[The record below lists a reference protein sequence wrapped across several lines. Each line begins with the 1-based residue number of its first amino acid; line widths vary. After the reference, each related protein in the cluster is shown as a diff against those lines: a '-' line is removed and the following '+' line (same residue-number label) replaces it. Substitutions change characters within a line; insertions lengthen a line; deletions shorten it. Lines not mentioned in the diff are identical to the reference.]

1 MQDWTRKSESSEGVS
16 HVASNRDKL
25 NLSSRNRQ
33 QSEPPMSRKY
43 EENEQPP
50 TPPLKPASQQ
60 QTPESAEKAKT
71 RSQSMPRRPEQLHLG
86 SSSFHPSLRSQS
98 AERPR
103 ITRSVSEGQ
112 GSTQYTQGT
121 ASSKLQPKS
130 SRPTLG
136 LRTDSLDVSS
146 AGGLPI
152 SENSSIRRHFKQRP
166 DSIEEEDERIGNI
179 LSAIDPPASTTT
191 VMPIVDY
198 RQRAPSHT
206 RRPSLT
212 LNLNPFRSR
221 QASLERGHSTAR
233 QPQARPQATSPTA
246 SVQTIRL
253 KIHYEDDTRY
263 IIARENLSF
272 GELGTLITKKFKLKE
287 VDFICK
293 TRDEDGDLITMADQ
307 EDLEAAFVVCTE
319 RAVKEG
325 NEHLRLEVSVACERE
340 LQTLMLI
347 C

>member
-1 MQDWTRKSESSEGVS
+1 MQDWTRKGESSDGVS
-16 HVASNRDKL
+16 HVASNRVEL
-25 NLSSRNRQ
+25 NLSGRNRQ
-33 QSEPPMSRKY
+33 QSEPPISRKY
-43 EENEQPP
+43 EEIEQPP
-50 TPPLKPASQQ
+50 TPPPKPASQQ
-60 QTPESAEKAKT
+60 QKPESAEKAKT
-71 RSQSMPRRPEQLHLG
+71 RSQSMPRRPEQLHLE
-86 SSSFHPSLRSQS
+86 SSSFHPSLRSRS

-103 ITRSVSEGQ
+103 ITRAVSVGQ
-112 GSTQYTQGT
+112 GSTQYTEGT

-130 SRPTLG
+130 SRPSLG

-146 AGGLPI
+146 AGLLPV
-152 SENSSIRRHFKQRP
+152 SANSSIRRHLKQRP

-191 VMPIVDY
+191 VTPIVDY

-221 QASLERGHSTAR
+221 QASLERSHSTTR
-233 QPQARPQATSPTA
+233 QPQAQLQAPSSTA
-246 SVQTIRL
+246 PRQTIRL
-253 KIHYEDDTRY
+253 KLHYGDDTRY
-263 IIARENLSF
+263 IVAQENVSF
-272 GELGTLITKKFKLKE
+272 EELGTLIANKFKLKE
-287 VDFICK
+287 IDFICK

-325 NEHLRLEVSVACERE
+325 NEHLRLEVSVACYSE